1 MKKIV
6 FICSHLCSGSSALY
20 DAMNENP
27 RIHGFKQN
35 SLNAYESPFSLVT
48 LTNKTHKMNNAS
60 AIYMDELLKN
70 YQFTSKESYSYCNFI
85 YIVRSPEFTIT
96 QIINQYKSD
105 PEYAARYY
113 TFRLRRLCEMAQ
125 KTNNSILLTYDQ
137 LVEGNGIE
145 LINDVLGLKT
155 PIQFNPNSLEKYKK
169 NFNTELLGS
178 NLRLKIHDSFERYLY
193 FLKNQ
198 SLHRLR

>member
-35 SLNAYESPFSLVT
+35 SLNAYESPFNLVT

-96 QIINQYKSD
+96 GVAETPLTGTLNPSS
-105 PEYAARYY
+105 
-113 TFRLRRLCEMAQ
+113 F
-125 KTNNSILLTYDQ
+125 TNCLNAVLISSIVFY
-137 LVEGNGIE
+137 N
-145 LINDVLGLKT
+145 
-155 PIQFNPNSLEKYKK
+155 
-169 NFNTELLGS
+169 
-178 NLRLKIHDSFERYLY
+178 
-193 FLKNQ
+193 
-198 SLHRLR
+198 